1 MTPEAVRHA
10 GRPNQVGNLVS
21 VQTISEDNP
30 WPTWRRGGFET
41 RPTGAASCSWL
52 VVSRAESTSKQAAE
66 ELPS

>member
-21 VQTISEDNP
+21 LQTISEDNP

-41 RPTGAASCSWL
+41 RPYRCSL
-52 VVSRAESTSKQAAE
+52 MFVVGGVPRRVHLLAAE